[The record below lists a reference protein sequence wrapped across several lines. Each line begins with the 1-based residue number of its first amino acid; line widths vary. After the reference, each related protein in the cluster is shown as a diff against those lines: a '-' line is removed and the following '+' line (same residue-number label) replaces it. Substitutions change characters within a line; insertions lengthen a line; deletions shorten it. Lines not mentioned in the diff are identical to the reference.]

1 VLEYLVLA
9 GIALVVGGFLL
20 RLNPLLVVVT
30 GALATGVL
38 GAIAHGTSL
47 GATLEPKALGAALVA
62 TVKTLGKAFN
72 ANRNITLVWMILP
85 LIGLLER
92 EGLQERARHLI
103 GRIGAASVGGILMIY
118 FVIRQL
124 TAACGL
130 TSMLGQ
136 AQTVRPL
143 LAPMAEA
150 ALEKQVEGPVPDK
163 VRERV
168 RAWSAAADNVAVF
181 YGEDIFIA
189 IGAVLLIVGTMKGFG
204 VNAPPLAI
212 SLWAIPTAICAFL
225 IHSAR
230 LLLFDRRLK
239 RELEAGE

>member
-1 VLEYLVLA
+1 LEAALLEYLLLA

-30 GALATGVL
+30 GALVTGIL
-38 GAIAHGTSL
+38 GAIAHGAALTPGAL
-47 GATLEPKALGAALVA
+47 FAALLATL
-62 TVKTLGKAFN
+62 KTLGHAFN
-72 ANRNITLVWMILP
+72 ANRNITLVWTILP

-92 EGLQERARHLI
+92 EGLQARARHLI
-103 GRIGAASVGGILMIY
+103 GRIGVATVGGILMAY
-118 FVIRQL
+118 FIVRQL
-124 TAACGL
+124 TGALGL

-150 ALEKQVEGPVPDK
+150 ALEKEAGQPSDA

-168 RAWSAAADNVAVF
+168 RAWCAAADNIAVF

-204 VNAPPLAI
+204 VNAAPLAV
-212 SLWAIPTAICAFL
+212 SLWAIPTAICAL
-225 IHSAR
+225 VIHGAR
-230 LLLFDRRLK
+230 MLTFDRSLK
-239 RELEAGE
+239 RQMERGE

>member
-1 VLEYLVLA
+1 MQEYLVLL

-38 GAIAHGTSL
+38 GAIAHGV
-47 GATLEPKALGAALVA
+47 ALEPQVLGAALIA
-62 TVKTLGKAFN
+62 TLKTLGHAFN
-72 ANRNITLVWMILP
+72 ANRNITIVWMILP

-103 GRIGAASVGGILMIY
+103 GRIGAATVGGILMTY

-124 TAACGL
+124 TSACGL
-130 TSMLGQ
+130 TSMLGH

-150 ALEKQVEGPVPDK
+150 ALEKEVGEAPEK
-163 VRERV
+163 VREKV
-168 RAWSAAADNVAVF
+168 RAWCAAADNIAVF

-189 IGAVLLIVGTMKGFG
+189 IGAVLLIVGTMKNFG
-204 VNAPPLAI
+204 VTVSPLSI
-212 SLWAIPTAICAFL
+212 SLWAIPTAVCAL
-225 IHSAR
+225 VIHGAR
-230 LLLFDRRLK
+230 LLTFDRRLK
-239 RELEAGE
+239 REMETRR

>member
-1 VLEYLVLA
+1 MLEYLVLA

-38 GAIAHGTSL
+38 GAIAHGAS
-47 GATLEPKALGAALVA
+47 LEPKALGAALVA
-62 TVKTLGKAFN
+62 TVKTLGHAYN
-72 ANRNITLVWMILP
+72 TNRNITLVWMILP

-92 EGLQERARHLI
+92 EGLQARARHLI
-103 GRIGAASVGGILMIY
+103 GRIGAATVGGILMIY

-130 TSMLGQ
+130 TSMMGH

-150 ALEKQVEGPVPDK
+150 ALEKEAGPAPDK

-168 RAWSAAADNVAVF
+168 RAWCAAADNIAVF
-181 YGEDIFIA
+181 YGEDVFIA

-225 IHSAR
+225 IHGAR

-239 RELEAGE
+239 REMEAVE

>member
-1 VLEYLVLA
+1 MLEYLVLA

-38 GAIAHGTSL
+38 GAIAHGAPLTPSAL
-47 GATLEPKALGAALVA
+47 FAALIATL
-62 TVKTLGKAFN
+62 KTLGKAYN
-72 ANRNITLVWMILP
+72 NNRIITLIWTILP

-103 GRIGAASVGGILMIY
+103 GRIGAATVGGILLTY
-118 FVIRQL
+118 FLIRQITSAL
-124 TAACGL
+124 GL
-130 TSMLGQ
+130 TSMMGQ

-143 LAPMAEA
+143 LAPMTEA
-150 ALEKQVEGPVPDK
+150 ALEKEFGPAPDK
-163 VRERV
+163 MRERV
-168 RAWSAAADNVAVF
+168 RAWSAAADNIAVF

-212 SLWAIPTAICAFL
+212 SLWAIPTAICAL
-225 IHSAR
+225 VIHGAR
-230 LLLFDRRLK
+230 LLTFDRSLK
-239 RELEAGE
+239 RQMGQDT

>member
-1 VLEYLVLA
+1 MLEYLVLA

-38 GAIAHGTSL
+38 GAIAHGAPL
-47 GATLEPKALGAALVA
+47 TLDALGGALVS
-62 TVKTLGKAFN
+62 TLKTLGKAYN
-72 ANRNITLVWMILP
+72 TNRTITLIWLILP

-92 EGLQERARHLI
+92 EGLQERARNLI
-103 GRIGAASVGGILMIY
+103 SRIGAATVGGILMTY

-130 TSMLGQ
+130 TSMMGH

-150 ALEKQVEGPVPDK
+150 ALEKEAGPAPDK

-168 RAWSAAADNVAVF
+168 RAWCAAADNIAVF

-189 IGAVLLIVGTMKGFG
+189 IGAVLLIVGTMKNFG
-204 VNAPPLAI
+204 VNAAPLAI
-212 SLWAIPTAICAFL
+212 SLWAIPTAICAL
-225 IHSAR
+225 VIHGAR
-230 LLLFDRRLK
+230 LLMFDRRLK
-239 RELEAGE
+239 REMEQAK

>member
-38 GAIAHGTSL
+38 GAIAHGT
-47 GATLEPKALGAALVA
+47 ALEPGALGAALVS
-62 TVKTLGKAFN
+62 TVKTLGHAYN
-72 ANRNITLVWMILP
+72 INRNITLVWMILP

-92 EGLQERARHLI
+92 EGLQARARNLI
-103 GRIGAASVGGILMIY
+103 GRIGAVTVGGILMTY
-118 FVIRQL
+118 FIIRQL

-150 ALEKQVEGPVPDK
+150 ALEKQTGGPAPDK
-163 VRERV
+163 VRVRV
-168 RAWSAAADNVAVF
+168 RAWCAAADNVAVF

-189 IGAVLLIVGTMKGFG
+189 IGAVLLIVGTMKTFG
-204 VNAPPLAI
+204 VNAPPLAV
-212 SLWAIPTAICAFL
+212 SLWAIPTAICAFV
-225 IHSAR
+225 IHGAR
-230 LLLFDRRLK
+230 VLMFDRRLK
-239 RELEAGE
+239 REMGAQQ

>member
-1 VLEYLVLA
+1 MLEYLVLA

-38 GAIAHGTSL
+38 GAIAHGAS
-47 GATLEPKALGAALVA
+47 LEPKALGAALVA
-62 TVKTLGKAFN
+62 TVKTLGHAYN
-72 ANRNITLVWMILP
+72 INRNITLVWMILP

-103 GRIGAASVGGILMIY
+103 GRIGAVTVGGILMTY

-150 ALEKQVEGPVPDK
+150 ALEKEAGPASDK
-163 VRERV
+163 VRDRV
-168 RAWSAAADNVAVF
+168 RAWCAAADNIAVF

-225 IHSAR
+225 IHGAR
-230 LLLFDRRLK
+230 LLLFDRKLK
-239 RELEAGE
+239 RDLEAGR

>member
-1 VLEYLVLA
+1 MLEYLVLA

-38 GAIAHGTSL
+38 GAIAHG
-47 GATLEPKALGAALVA
+47 ATLDPRTLGAALVA

-103 GRIGAASVGGILMIY
+103 GRIGAATVGGILMIY

-150 ALEKQVEGPVPDK
+150 ALEKQADGPVPDK

-168 RAWSAAADNVAVF
+168 RAWCAAADNVAVF

-189 IGAVLLIVGTMKGFG
+189 GPGDIVDGRYKVVQVNDSSVVIEDLAYTNQQTLPLLV
-204 VNAPPLAI
+204 
-212 SLWAIPTAICAFL
+212 S
-225 IHSAR
+225 
-230 LLLFDRRLK
+230 
-239 RELEAGE
+239 